1 VSRRGFVLPGTL
13 PDWAVA
19 ELALEIEQC
28 GYDCVWITV
37 VDGEYSPATL
47 AHAAISSTKTLHV
60 GLGVIPIDRYS
71 ASDVAQQIQGCELPA
86 DRVTVGFGVGRG
98 YRHAP
103 DRMRKELTAFAAS
116 APQFATAVGT
126 YSAGVLAVAGEMADS
141 LVLNWM
147 TPDRVAWALDQATSS
162 SNRLARSITQAYVY
176 VPVSIGPDA
185 RSRIAASLQSFR
197 SSPHHRRNL
206 AAIGSDES
214 LGLAIDSTTGASVR
228 LLEFEKLGPVVP
240 VLNPVG
246 DLTVAERS
254 DLVRRFRPAA

>member
-1 VSRRGFVLPGTL
+1 
-13 PDWAVA
+13 VA
-19 ELALEIEQC
+19 RLAAEIEQC
-28 GYDCVWITV
+28 GYDSVWITV
-37 VDGEYSPATL
+37 VDGAHSPAAL
-47 AHAAISSTKTLHV
+47 AHAAVSSTKTLRV

-71 ASDVAQQIQGCELPA
+71 ASDVAQQIQQCELPA

-98 YRHAP
+98 YRRAP
-103 DRMRKELTAFAAS
+103 DRIREELAAFAVS
-116 APQFATAVGT
+116 APQFVIAVGT
-126 YSAGVLAVAGEMADS
+126 YSAGVLAIAGEMADS

-147 TPDRVAWALDQATSS
+147 TPERVAWALNQATSI

-176 VPVSIGPDA
+176 VPVSVGTDA

-214 LGLAIDSTTGASVR
+214 LGLAGDSATDASIR
-228 LLEFEKLGPVVP
+228 LQEFEGLGRVVP

-246 DLTVAERS
+246 DLTVADRS
-254 DLVRRFRPAA
+254 DLVRRFRPPV